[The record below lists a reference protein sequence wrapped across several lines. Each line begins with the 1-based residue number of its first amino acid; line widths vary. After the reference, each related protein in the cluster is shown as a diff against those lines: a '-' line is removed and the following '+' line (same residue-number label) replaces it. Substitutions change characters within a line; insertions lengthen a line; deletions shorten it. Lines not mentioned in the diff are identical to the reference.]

1 MSYPICEQRQRYL
14 QDSAHISNLRLCFPP
29 MPGNV
34 NCMHSKLQL
43 LFHPSHLRVVV
54 PSANLTPYDWGE
66 DGKMENVGSLTLPD
80 PLSLNSKHV
89 LILQMVF
96 MVDLPRLPH
105 GRVADV
111 EDLTFFGKEL
121 VYFLRAMVIDEAAIE
136 GVLKFDFTGTS
147 ELAFVHTM

>member
-1 MSYPICEQRQRYL
+1 
-14 QDSAHISNLRLCFPP
+14 

-66 DGKMENVGSLTLPD
+66 DGKMENVGSLILLN
-80 PLSLNSKHV
+80 PLGLHFKHV

-96 MVDLPRLPH
+96 MVDLPRLPC
-105 GRVADV
+105 GRVVDV
-111 EDLTFFGKEL
+111 ENLTFFGKEL
-121 VYFLRAMVIDEAAIE
+121 VYFLQAMVIDEAVVK